1 VSFALA
7 RKNINP
13 RTASA
18 LVEGLVQM
26 GRCYPSRIGSFARNA
41 LQSDVCHMVVGTKSL
56 SSYQQRMQPGTLMLI
71 HYSCSSLCSTANTLL
86 LGRSEG
92 VMVLRLAY
100 TEAVARSINLH
111 VFQTPATDSFET
123 VYACLPRGAWLMAY
137 VLRFLCFRALLC
149 ILALL
154 SDEEQFQRQ
163 GSLLADQ
170 IEVRR
175 RLQNRQQNHFEKRIN
190 LPSCDYSYT

>member
-1 VSFALA
+1 
-7 RKNINP
+7 
-13 RTASA
+13 
-18 LVEGLVQM
+18 
-26 GRCYPSRIGSFARNA
+26 
-41 LQSDVCHMVVGTKSL
+41 
-56 SSYQQRMQPGTLMLI
+56 
-71 HYSCSSLCSTANTLL
+71 
-86 LGRSEG
+86 
-92 VMVLRLAY
+92 MVLRLAY

-111 VFQTPATDSFET
+111 VFQTTATDSFET

-137 VLRFLCFRALLC
+137 VLRALCFRVLLC

-175 RLQNRQQNHFEKRIN
+175 RLQNRKQNHFEK
-190 LPSCDYSYT
+190 